1 MRVVGFWDMG
11 TWWVGVCLPV
21 CVCVCVCELPL
32 SVGVCLSGSAYFSI
46 SCPSPTLTSPHGHSL
61 SVSLC
66 VSMVFV
72 FGCLCLDVCICL
84 PMYRSYRFH
93 AKIRWQQTYH
103 AVRAEL
109 KETTNQVLRDSS
121 RCEMCLETGHM
132 QRCFGHFDVVF
143 KIERCQ
149 TNQIEQVPDGHAQLK
164 TNWWLHCI
172 APTK

>member
-1 MRVVGFWDMG
+1 MF
-11 TWWVGVCLPV
+11 VCL

-84 PMYRSYRFH
+84 PMYRSYRLH
-93 AKIRWQQTYH
+93 EKIRWQQTYH

-109 KETTNQVLRDSS
+109 NIKTTKFFEIIPVARYVWKRDT
-121 RCEMCLETGHM
+121 CK
-132 QRCFGHFDVVF
+132 DVSGISMLF
-143 KIERCQ
+143 SK
-149 TNQIEQVPDGHAQLK
+149 N
-164 TNWWLHCI
+164 
-172 APTK
+172 

>member
-11 TWWVGVCLPV
+11 TWWVGVYLPV

-109 KETTNQVLRDSS
+109 KRNNQSSSS
-121 RCEMCLETGHM
+121 RFFPMRDVPGDGTHAKM
-132 QRCFGHFDVVF
+132 FRAFRCCF
-143 KIERCQ
+143 
-149 TNQIEQVPDGHAQLK
+149 QI
-164 TNWWLHCI
+164 
-172 APTK
+172 